1 VINTQQEKVVVTDLW
16 TKISIEKTTKQFSE
30 SQRRKPRMTDPKIL
44 RLTTGEEILSK
55 AEETDAGWSLVD
67 PVILVPTGGKGLALA
82 PWLPYRA
89 EDSELV
95 IKEQN
100 IVFITTPHPD
110 LVKEYVAATSKIITP
125 PKSDIVGIVGPG
137 MITE

>member
-1 VINTQQEKVVVTDLW
+1 
-16 TKISIEKTTKQFSE
+16 
-30 SQRRKPRMTDPKIL
+30 MTDQ
-44 RLTTGEEILSK
+44 EILSK
-55 AEETDAGWSLVD
+55 AEETDAGWSLLD

-82 PWLPYRA
+82 PWLPYRDQ
-89 EDSELV
+89 DSALV
-95 IKEQN
+95 INERN

-110 LVKEYVAATSKIITP
+110 LVKEYSAATSKIITP

>member
-1 VINTQQEKVVVTDLW
+1 
-16 TKISIEKTTKQFSE
+16 
-30 SQRRKPRMTDPKIL
+30 MADPKII

-55 AEETDAGWSLVD
+55 VEKTDAGLSLVD

-100 IVFITTPHPD
+100 IVFTTDPHPD
-110 LVKEYVAATSKIITP
+110 LIKEDTAATSKIIAP
-125 PKSDIVGIVGPG
+125 PSDIVGVVGPG

>member
-1 VINTQQEKVVVTDLW
+1 MKR
-16 TKISIEKTTKQFSE
+16 SIERITKQFSE
-30 SQRRKPRMTDPKIL
+30 RRKPRMADPKII

-55 AEETDAGWSLVD
+55 VEETDAGLSLVD

-100 IVFITTPHPD
+100 IVFTTDPHPD
-110 LVKEYVAATSKIITP
+110 LIKEYTAATSKIITP
-125 PKSDIVGIVGPG
+125 PSDIVGVVGPG